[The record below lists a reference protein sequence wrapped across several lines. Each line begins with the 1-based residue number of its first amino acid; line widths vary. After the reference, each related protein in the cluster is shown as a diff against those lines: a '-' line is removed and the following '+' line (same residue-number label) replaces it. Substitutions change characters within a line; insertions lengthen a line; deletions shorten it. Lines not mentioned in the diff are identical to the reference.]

1 LVLGGKEVR
10 SPWLDLNEVERKR
23 TYMGR
28 IGWATRLLY
37 MISQGKP
44 SIGVE
49 VGIFEGVFSI
59 GMLSS
64 DPHLK
69 WYGVD
74 PYTREWCPK
83 RKQPVWDKIYEEIME
98 KFVPFGDRFKL
109 IRKPSH
115 EGVWDILNGVD
126 FVFIDG
132 DHRYTSVLGDIVS
145 YEKKVRSGGILSGH
159 DYYKLSVSCAVHDYL
174 EGHNRNLQVEKE
186 FDPCQIFWWEVP

>member
-1 LVLGGKEVR
+1 MR
-10 SPWLDLNEVERKR
+10 PWDNLSEVERKR

-44 SIGVE
+44 NTGVE

-64 DPHLK
+64 DTLLT

-74 PYTREWCPK
+74 PFSREHCPK
-83 RKQPVWDKIYEEIME
+83 RKQPVWDRIYGEIIE
-98 KFVPFGDRFKL
+98 KFSPFSDRFKM
-109 IRKPSH
+109 IRKPSR
-115 EGVWDILNGVD
+115 EGVDDIPDNVD

-132 DHRYTSVLGDIVS
+132 DHRYTSVLDDIVL
-145 YEKKVRSGGILSGH
+145 YEKKIRSGGIISGH
-159 DYYKLSVSCAVHDYL
+159 DYYKNAITAAVHDYL
-174 EGHNRNLQVEKE
+174 EDHNRILHIEKE
-186 FDPCQIFWWEVP
+186 FDPCQIFWWRVP

>member
-1 LVLGGKEVR
+1 VEGDVR
-10 SPWLDLNEVERKR
+10 SPWLDLNEEERKR

-44 SIGVE
+44 SVGVE

-64 DPHLK
+64 DINLK

-74 PYTREWCPK
+74 PYTHEWCPK

-98 KFVPFGDRFKL
+98 KFMPFNNRFKL

-115 EGVWDILNGVD
+115 EGAEDIPNGVD

-132 DHRYTSVLGDIVS
+132 DHHYASVWKDIVL
-145 YEKKVRSGGILSGH
+145 YEKKIRSGGILSGH
-159 DYYKLSVSCAVHDYL
+159 DYYKESVAAAVHEYL
-174 EGHNRNLQVEKE
+174 KDHDRDLNIEKE
-186 FDPCQIFWWEVP
+186 FDPCEIFWWRV